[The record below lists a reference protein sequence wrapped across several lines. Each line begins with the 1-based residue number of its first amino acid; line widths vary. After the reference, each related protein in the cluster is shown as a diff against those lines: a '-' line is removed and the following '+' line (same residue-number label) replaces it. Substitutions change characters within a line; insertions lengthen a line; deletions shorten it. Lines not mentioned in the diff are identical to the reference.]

1 MPINFNKETGKSMT
15 PDNRS
20 QGGQGLSVQGS
31 IQMAVKA
38 MLERMMNP
46 FKITLPVNFY
56 NPVGADSFDI
66 RALDVFT
73 AGQKKVLMTYTA
85 KAGQTI
91 HFIKYGL
98 FTDILSADNVRFYPT
113 IDGNRILRYHG
124 DPNNDFAL
132 NLSVGPD
139 LTEDSMIPCEFDL
152 KAGQT
157 LQIVG
162 ENLSGADADL
172 GVRFRGYIVNENA
185 SSRGFGG

>member
-1 MPINFNKETGKSMT
+1 MPINFNRETGKPMN
-15 PDNRS
+15 PENRGG
-20 QGGQGLSVQGS
+20 QGQGLSVQGS
-31 IQMAVKA
+31 ISQAVKA
-38 MLERMMNP
+38 LLDRMMNP
-46 FKITLPVNFY
+46 FKITFPRNFY

-66 RALDVFT
+66 RALDVFI
-73 AGQKKVLMTYTA
+73 AGEKKVLMTYVA
-85 KAGQTI
+85 KEGQTI

-98 FTDILSADNVRFYPT
+98 FTDILKADEVRFYPT

-139 LTEDSMIPCEFDL
+139 LTEDSMIPCEVDL
-152 KAGQT
+152 KPGQT

-172 GVRFRGYIVNENA
+172 GVRFRGYIMNENA